1 MATAR
6 QVVANRRNTGRST
19 GPRSEAGK
27 RRASRNSYRHGLTAA
42 VRSSA
47 KCGER
52 VERLARE
59 IAGGSSDVIILDH
72 AHTAADAQFDL
83 AQIRTV
89 KVRIIE
95 RIMAFGEA
103 KTPQTFQSLGE
114 IKRFFR
120 GLDRGELVLP
130 ENDAAPAMP
139 EQEPE
144 RSAEAVRRALPE
156 LMKLERY
163 ERRAAGQRDRALR
176 AIRDR
181 TTE

>member
-1 MATAR
+1 VATAR
-6 QVVANRRNTGRST
+6 QVAANRRNSGRST
-19 GPRSEAGK
+19 GPRSGGGK
-27 RRASRNSYRHGLTAA
+27 RRASRNSFRHGLTAA

-59 IAGGSSDVIILDH
+59 IAGGSSDVIILEH
-72 AHTAADAQFDL
+72 AHIAADAEFNL
-83 AQIRTV
+83 AQIRRV
-89 KVRIIE
+89 KVGIIE

-103 KTPQTFQSLGE
+103 KTPQTSLGE

-156 LMKLERY
+156 LMKFERY

-181 TTE
+181 ITE